1 MINGI
6 EGSHQVGMN
15 GSLIAALRCFHGPNV
30 FNPWSDADPLDIG
43 SGARQRCNRLQRHLD
58 CRADY
63 LLIGEASGYQGCHF
77 SGVPFTNE
85 SLLLADRVPR
95 IEVRGRISTRPR
107 PWCEPS
113 ATVVWGRLH
122 ELGIAHR
129 TVLWN
134 AFAWHPHRPGEPMS
148 NRPPTREELKLGA
161 AVLQTIL
168 NLFAGARAVA
178 VGRVAEAALS
188 AAGVAVFAPVRHP
201 AMGGANLFR
210 EQLGALVRRRR
221 RRWHRPRSA
230 AETQ

>member
-1 MINGI
+1 MVNGI
-6 EGSHQVGMN
+6 AGSHHLGMN
-15 GSLIAALRCFHGPNV
+15 DSLIAALRRFHGPNV
-30 FNPWSDADPLDIG
+30 FNPWSDSDPMDVG
-43 SGARQRCNRLQRHLD
+43 PGAKQRCHRLRQHLE
-58 CRADY
+58 CRADF
-63 LLIGEASGYQGCHF
+63 LLVGEASGYQGCHF

-85 SLLLADRVPR
+85 SLLLADRIPR
-95 IEVRGRISTRPR
+95 IGARGRISKRLR

-148 NRPPTREELKLGA
+148 NRPPTRDELKLA
-161 AVLQTIL
+161 APVLQAIL
-168 NLFAGARAVA
+168 NLFADARAVA

-188 AAGVAVFAPVRHP
+188 AAGVSAFAPVRHP

-210 EQLGALVRRRR
+210 EQLGALVRLRKR
-221 RRWHRPRSA
+221 
-230 AETQ
+230 